1 MNPSTPTPP
10 PPPPVSA
17 PPSAQLQMQ
26 SSQNPSQNAN
36 NDEKIANRAMSNFR
50 ALVMKFVTSDTTIP
64 LTPSRK
70 TLMQNRLTHLFPD
83 THTPDHPTYASMIHG
98 AIKELNEEGGS
109 SEESIS
115 KFIKNKHDD
124 LPWAHSTFLKHHLW
138 KLCESGDIAVTYEKR
153 YLLGGAITKLSTNQR
168 TCATPKREQLKTKQ
182 RKVRG
187 KRWGR
192 QHKKYVSE
200 EEEETEEETKE
211 ETEEEMEEEEE
222 DETEE
227 DEEEE
232 KKMEMEMVDIE
243 IQSGDDASPK
253 REQLKTKQKV
263 RGRPR
268 KKDVIGEEE
277 MEMIDIEILSSDDA
291 SPRREHLK
299 TERRKAWGMGRGRGW
314 GQGRGRGRG
323 RGWGRGRPRKKDV
336 IKEMEMIDLEIQVTE
351 EQNKAIEEQNQLT
364 EERDEVFDNQPKDEV
379 IVEQNQVEE
388 KQEVNKEQNQA
399 KLQKEAMESE
409 PQEHKNGG
417 GDEWNQQQK
426 QETCIGE
433 EQKQPKEQNDSTE
446 GQTMSAEQQIEV
458 IEKQNQS
465 LEQQN
470 RVSAGQE
477 IKVAEEQKQQV
488 EKQNEVIE
496 EQHQV
501 DGHYSELKGETLLFY
516 SKPQHGQLLIQLQL
530 PGSEPATEITIAESL
545 PLEHGHEDQQEP
557 GCSDIGRPA
566 ETPLDIAFETIGE
579 SSMADQQHKNEWK
592 QPQRRGRGRPPM
604 CKSSAGRNVE
614 NSQKQLQQKRRGRG
628 RPRKLDSG
636 IQGQ

>member
-1 MNPSTPTPP
+1 MNPSTPTPPPPPPP

-187 KRWGR
+187 KRRGR

-277 MEMIDIEILSSDDA
+277 MEMIDIEILS
-291 SPRREHLK
+291 K
-299 TERRKAWGMGRGRGW
+299 
-314 GQGRGRGRG
+314 
-323 RGWGRGRPRKKDV
+323 
-336 IKEMEMIDLEIQVTE
+336 

-364 EERDEVFDNQPKDEV
+364 EERDEVFDNQPKDE
-379 IVEQNQVEE
+379 
-388 KQEVNKEQNQA
+388 
-399 KLQKEAMESE
+399 
-409 PQEHKNGG
+409 
-417 GDEWNQQQK
+417 
-426 QETCIGE
+426 
-433 EQKQPKEQNDSTE
+433 
-446 GQTMSAEQQIEV
+446 
-458 IEKQNQS
+458 
-465 LEQQN
+465 
-470 RVSAGQE
+470 
-477 IKVAEEQKQQV
+477 
-488 EKQNEVIE
+488 
-496 EQHQV
+496 
-501 DGHYSELKGETLLFY
+501 
-516 SKPQHGQLLIQLQL
+516 
-530 PGSEPATEITIAESL
+530 
-545 PLEHGHEDQQEP
+545 EP